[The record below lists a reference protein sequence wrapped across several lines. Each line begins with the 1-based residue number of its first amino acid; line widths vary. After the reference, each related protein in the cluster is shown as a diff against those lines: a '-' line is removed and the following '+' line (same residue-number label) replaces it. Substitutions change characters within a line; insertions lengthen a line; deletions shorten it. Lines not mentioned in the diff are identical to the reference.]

1 MIEVIIMAHYTITIK
16 TLKENNFDF
25 GLQNYPIFNETY
37 RNILNNNILNYYF
50 ENEIGFET
58 AELFKRYLN
67 NTMQLIMPKYNEMYK
82 AQEKTLENIFG
93 NVDLYETSNRKN
105 QNKINTTTNS
115 NSDNKNLFQDTP
127 QGQISQTDIDNQQW
141 ATNVNLNKN
150 NVDDESSSTG
160 SGTNQYLKTIIGSN
174 GSKYGN
180 EILKDVYNN
189 FLNIDLMIIN
199 ELSDLFMQIY

>member
-1 MIEVIIMAHYTITIK
+1 MAHYTITIK
-16 TLKENNFDF
+16 SLKDNNFDF

-37 RNILNNNILNYYF
+37 RDILNNNILNYYF

-58 AELFKRYLN
+58 AELFKFYLN

-82 AQEKTLENIFG
+82 AQEKTLLNIFG

-127 QGQISQTDIDNQQW
+127 QGQLDFTELENQNW
-141 ATNVNLNKN
+141 ATNYTMNKTKINDTSYNEGNNNEDYERSVKGNNGNKYNIELLNDIKN
-150 NVDDESSSTG
+150 N
-160 SGTNQYLKTIIGSN
+160 LM
-174 GSKYGN
+174 
-180 EILKDVYNN
+180 
-189 FLNIDLMIIN
+189 NIDLLIIN
-199 ELSDLFMQIY
+199 ELNDLFMGIY